1 MADSS
6 DRSLTTVLKDIAG
19 NLQELVRAEI
29 RLAKVEA
36 QTQVSTAARGAMFI
50 AIGGGLAFVAVAC
63 VALASVYLL
72 ATLVAAWIA
81 ALIVAAAAAVIGGL
95 LVVIGMKQ
103 IKTVT
108 LALPKTAASIKESV
122 EWAKP
127 SAR

>member
-1 MADSS
+1 MS
-6 DRSLTTVLKDIAG
+6 DAGERSLTAVLKDIAG
-19 NLQELVRAEI
+19 NIQELVRSEI

-36 QTQVSTAARGAMFI
+36 TTQVSTAARGATLV
-50 AIGGGLAFVAVAC
+50 AIGGGFAFLALAFMS
-63 VALASVYLL
+63 LAGVYLL
-72 ATLVAAWIA
+72 TAVVAAWIA

-108 LALPKTAASIKESV
+108 LAMPTTVANIKESV